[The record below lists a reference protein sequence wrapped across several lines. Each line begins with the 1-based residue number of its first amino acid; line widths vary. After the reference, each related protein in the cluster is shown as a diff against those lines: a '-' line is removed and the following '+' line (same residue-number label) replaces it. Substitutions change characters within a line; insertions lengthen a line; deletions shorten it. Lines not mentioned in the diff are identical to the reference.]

1 MTINSN
7 GKIITMTID
16 DNKQAYGTMQNYLQS
31 GENKMR
37 SIYNYGFKDG
47 YEIGLKC
54 ATEQIVERI
63 VGELKREDQVR

>member
-37 SIYNYGFKDG
+37 AIYNYGFKDG

-54 ATEQIVERI
+54 ATEKIVEQIVEKMQNE
-63 VGELKREDQVR
+63 VE